1 MAFLVVVLF
10 ERRAV
15 SYGNG
20 QTQFLDR
27 NDSGVFGGN
36 VRVSD
41 RIEDL
46 EVNYANTI
54 TVFKIKAERFEPLRQ
69 DAVGL
74 YSQEPYIGQASFYG
88 EAFAGR
94 TTACGDI
101 FNPLLFTA
109 ASLRHNCGT
118 RLHVC
123 SVDTGRCVDI
133 VVNDTGGFEKLG
145 RVIDLSEGAFAELT
159 ENHLERGIIKVEIS
173 VL

>member
-1 MAFLVVVLF
+1 MTHAKKVLIGAIFGVFYWLAVSLLVVS
-10 ERRAV
+10 A
-15 SYGNG
+15 GNE
-20 QTQFLDR
+20 
-27 NDSGVFGGN
+27 NKEIYIS
-36 VRVSD
+36 
-41 RIEDL
+41 DL
-46 EVNYANTI
+46 EPKVNYANTI

-145 RVIDLSEGAFAELT
+145 RVIDLSEGAFAELAPT
-159 ENHLERGIIKVEIS
+159 SKGLLEVRIEEVEK
-173 VL
+173 